1 MTQLKNQLHSW
12 SSDLTVFLTVLMLSL
27 AHGCTGMPEQKVQ
40 PDAPVSQ
47 EPQEQKEIVRIK
59 PERPGIELTEEIL
72 FKLLVAEIA
81 GQRERL
87 DISVE
92 HYLDLAHLTRDQAI
106 VERAA
111 RIAVFARDN
120 AAAEEAARL
129 WVEID
134 PQNPDAHQVLAAM
147 ALREG
152 DTNMALEHLETIL
165 KESEGQLDQKL
176 WMIANFLGRD
186 QDRQVVLDV
195 MERLMVSHQ
204 EDPKALFAHAQVAAR
219 MGELQRSRELLEQVL
234 AITPENNNVSMTY
247 VALLQKQDK
256 VNEAITWLEGVL
268 KQRDDDFNLRQAY
281 ARLLTDAKRFDEA
294 RRQFEILAVQAPNNT
309 DVLYALGLLYLQADR
324 LEDASAYFLRLSKQ
338 NKNINEANY
347 YLGRIAEEKEELAKA
362 SEWFQGV
369 HGGEHYFDARVRLGM
384 ILSKQGRIDEGLE
397 KIRNI
402 QTTNQTDRV
411 IRIQAECEI
420 LTEAERLDEAM
431 AVYNKALA
439 DKNDADLLYSRAMLA
454 EKMGRLDA
462 LENDLRTILTDDPD
476 NAQALNALG
485 YTLADRTDRHQEA
498 HELISRALE
507 LNPDDFYVLDS
518 MGWVLYRLGRL
529 DEAVVHLRKALE
541 IRNDPEIAAH
551 LGEVLWVIG
560 DKQAARKIWDT
571 ALQDTPDDARLL
583 KVINR
588 FNP

>member
-1 MTQLKNQLHSW
+1 MNELKKHLHYW
-12 SSDLTVFLTVLMLSL
+12 MNDLTVFLAVLMLL
-27 AHGCTGMPEQKVQ
+27 LVYGCTGMPEQEVQ
-40 PDAPVSQ
+40 PGAPVSQ
-47 EPQEQKEIVRIK
+47 EPEEIVRIE
-59 PERPGIELTEEIL
+59 PERPNIELTEEIL

-81 GQRERL
+81 GQRDRL

-152 DTNMALEHLETIL
+152 DINKALEHLNTIM

-186 QDRQVVLDV
+186 QDRQVVIDV
-195 MERLMVSHQ
+195 MERLMVNHQ
-204 EDPKALFAHAQVAAR
+204 EDAKALFAYAQVAAR

-234 AITPENNNVSMTY
+234 ALTPENNNVSMTY

-256 VNEAITWLEGVL
+256 VNEAITWLEDVL
-268 KQRDDDFNLRQAY
+268 KKRDDDFNLRQAY

-294 RRQFEILAVQAPNNT
+294 RRQFEILATQAPNNT

-324 LEDASAYFLRLSKQ
+324 LEDASAYFIRLSEQ
-338 NKNINEANY
+338 DKNVNEANY

-362 SEWFQGV
+362 SEWYQGV

-384 ILSKQGRIDEGLE
+384 ILSKQGQIDEGLG
-397 KIRNI
+397 KIRSI
-402 QTTNQTDRV
+402 QTTNPTDRV
-411 IRIQAECEI
+411 IQIQAECEI
-420 LTEAERLDEAM
+420 LTEAERLDDAM
-431 AVYNKALA
+431 AVYDKALA
-439 DKNDADLLYSRAMLA
+439 DKNDPDLLYSRAMLA

-462 LENDLRTILTDDPD
+462 MENDLRTILTDNPD
-476 NAQALNALG
+476 NTQALNALG
-485 YTLADRTDRHQEA
+485 YTLADRTDRYQEA
-498 HELISRALE
+498 YELIIRALE
-507 LNPDDFYVLDS
+507 LDPDDFYILDS
-518 MGWVLYRLGRL
+518 MGWILYRLGRL
-529 DEAVVHLRKALE
+529 DEAVEYLRKALE
-541 IRNDPEIAAH
+541 IRKDAEIAAH